1 MPRHDRGDL
10 RHPHLLALVDVAPAD
25 DVGVEIV
32 ADRRRAGERKPGD
45 DGEDGGEGDR
55 GDEAE
60 EEIAADGVG
69 EMDGRPCSSRP

>member
-1 MPRHDRGDL
+1 M
-10 RHPHLLALVDVAPAD
+10 
-25 DVGVEIV
+25 
-32 ADRRRAGERKPGD
+32 ADRRGAGQRKAGD

-69 EMDGRPCSSRP
+69 EMDGGHVRCRP